1 MTTHYWERTIRVRW
15 SSVILALLAAALSA
29 TLFAA
34 AVKHST
40 TKRKSRAATSAAK
53 KKAVAPAAPKAK
65 AAGAAVLLA
74 LAQKQ
79 LDGNNLQTAVEYASR
94 AAKEAPELDDYA
106 NYVRAEAQSRL
117 RNPSEVTKAV
127 AHVLEHNPVSPI
139 TGPAAALAVQADLDN
154 DKPRQALELIRK
166 FYARIPQPQ
175 ADSLLARAFQA
186 TGDLPQAA
194 EYFQRVYYGYP
205 KTKDAD
211 DAENC
216 LNDLRTKLGENYPP
230 PMPTVMLGR
239 AMKLV
244 QARDYIGARNE
255 LNNVIPQLGG
265 AQRDIARV
273 RLGEVDFFNR
283 DYAKAKSYLESLQ
296 VGEAAAD
303 AERLDYLGRSVLKI
317 DRQASVDLY
326 LDTLA
331 KKYPQSPFRLDLLLT
346 AANLALFDNDKAR
359 YTQLFSAC
367 AASYPRDPDAEWCH
381 WRLVFE
387 HYRSG
392 ASGVVDELKSFVTRF
407 PSSSDANAAL
417 YFIARSAEAHDSFTE
432 ARAYY
437 DAIVD
442 HYPNTY
448 YGLQARKRLKTPRV
462 RTAEPAAPDLEF
474 LKTVTWPAQ
483 PQSPS
488 FIADRAAAKRLRR
501 SRLLHLALLDDWA
514 ELELRFAS
522 RNDGSSPYVYAYELA
537 KIAAERNAPDQAIR
551 YVKQFAPGYLQLGFD
566 DAPASF
572 WHFAF
577 PLPYRTALTTYSRQ
591 NGLDPYLVA
600 ALIRQESEFNVRAI
614 SHAKAYGLMQVL
626 PSTGRQLARQLRIRH
641 FSANDLL
648 TPNRNLQLG
657 TMYFRWLMK
666 SLGDQEEQVLA
677 AFNAGKSRVDRWNT
691 WGPFHEQA
699 EFIETIPFQETRNY
713 VEMVLRNA
721 DVYRQIYS
729 GEPAPKASEKKP
741 APVRKHTAPRKTS
754 RRKSAAT

>member
-1 MTTHYWERTIRVRW
+1 MHYWERTIRVRW
-15 SSVILALLAAALSA
+15 SSVTLALLAAALSA
-29 TLFAA
+29 TLLAA

-40 TKRKSRAATSAAK
+40 TKRKTGAAAANK
-53 KKAVAPAAPKAK
+53 KNAASAAPKAK
-65 AAGAAVLLA
+65 AAGAAALLA

-79 LDGNNLQTAVEYASR
+79 LDDNNLQTAFEYASR
-94 AAKEAPELDDYA
+94 AAKQAPELDDYA
-106 NYVRAEAQSRL
+106 NYIRAEAQARL
-117 RNPSEVTKAV
+117 RNPAEVQKAV
-127 AHVLEHNPVSPI
+127 AHVLQHNPVSPI
-139 TGPAAALAVQADLDN
+139 TGPAAALAVQADLDS
-154 DKPRQALELIRK
+154 DKPKQALELIRK

-205 KTKDAD
+205 KTKEAG

-265 AQRDIARV
+265 AQRDIAKV

-283 DYAKAKSYLESLQ
+283 DYAKAKRYLESLQ

-303 AERLDYLGRSVLKI
+303 AERLDYLGRSILRL
-317 DRQASVDLY
+317 DRQASVDAY

-331 KKYPQSPFRLDLLLT
+331 KKYPQSSYRLDLLLT
-346 AANLALFDNDKAR
+346 AANLALFENDQPR
-359 YTQLFSAC
+359 YTKLFSDC
-367 AASYPRDPDAEWCH
+367 AVSFPTDPGAEWCH
-381 WRLVFE
+381 WRLAFE
-387 HYRSG
+387 HYRRG
-392 ASGVVDELKSFVTRF
+392 ASGAVDEFKSFITRF
-407 PSSSDANAAL
+407 PGSSDANAAL
-417 YFIARSAEAHDSFTE
+417 YFIARSAESRGVFTE

-437 DAIVD
+437 DAIID
-442 HYPNTY
+442 HHPNTY
-448 YGLQARKRLKTPRV
+448 YGIQARKRLKEPRV
-462 RTAEPAAPDLEF
+462 RTAEPALRDLEF
-474 LKTVTWPAQ
+474 LRTVAWPAR
-483 PQSPS
+483 PQTPS
-488 FIADRAAAKRLRR
+488 FVADRAAEKRLRR

-522 RNDGSSPYVYAYELA
+522 NNDGGSPYVYAYELA
-537 KIAAERNAPDQAIR
+537 KIATERDAPDQAIR
-551 YVKQFAPGYLQLGFD
+551 YVKQFAPGYLSLGFD
-566 DAPASF
+566 DVPMSF
-572 WHFAF
+572 WHLAF
-577 PLPYRTALTTYSRQ
+577 PLPYRTALTTHSRQ

-614 SHAKAYGLMQVL
+614 SPAKAYGLMQVL

-657 TMYFRWLMK
+657 TRYFSWLMK
-666 SLGDQEEQVLA
+666 SFGDQEEQVLA
-677 AFNAGKSRVDRWNT
+677 AFNAGKSRVDLWNT

-721 DVYRQIYS
+721 DIYRQLYS
-729 GEPAPKASEKKP
+729 GTAVPKEVDGTPSPA
-741 APVRKHTAPRKTS
+741 RKHTTPRKPV
-754 RRKSAAT
+754 RRKSPVT